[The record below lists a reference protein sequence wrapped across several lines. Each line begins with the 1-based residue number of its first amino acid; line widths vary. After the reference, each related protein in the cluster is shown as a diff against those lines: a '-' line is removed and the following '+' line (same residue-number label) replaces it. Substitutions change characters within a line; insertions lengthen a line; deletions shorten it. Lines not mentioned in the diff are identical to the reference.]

1 MRTRVGIVGTV
12 GWCREAWEEQQWL
25 RNEAA
30 GAQGPRGEEGT
41 GSMVTVCAG
50 GWASYWQWT
59 AQVGGILCITSY
71 AAI

>member
-12 GWCREAWEEQQWL
+12 GWCREEQQWL

-30 GAQGPRGEEGT
+30 GAQGEEGT
-41 GSMVTVCAG
+41 GSMVTVCLG
-50 GWASYWQWT
+50 GWASYWQRT
-59 AQVGGILCITSY
+59 AQVGGILCIVSY